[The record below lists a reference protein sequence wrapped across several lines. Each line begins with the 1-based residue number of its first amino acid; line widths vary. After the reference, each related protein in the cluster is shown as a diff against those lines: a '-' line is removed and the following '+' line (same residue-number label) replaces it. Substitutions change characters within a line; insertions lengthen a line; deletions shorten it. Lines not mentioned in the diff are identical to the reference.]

1 MAHLVMEN
9 EKLRRKVKKAQQRR
23 DHYARLYYRIL
34 TQFDETKWEL
44 TVARNKIQELKAQGV
59 CVCVRVCVCVC
70 VRVCVRACAC
80 VCVCVWVVCTW
91 ICNLCPCMRLC
102 MSVYTVP
109 CTGVPTTVD
118 IPIM

>member
-59 CVCVRVCVCVC
+59 CVRVCVCVCVCVCVFVRVCVCVC
-70 VRVCVRACAC
+70 GWYVHGYATYAHAC
-80 VCVCVWVVCTW
+80 VCACLCTQF
-91 ICNLCPCMRLC
+91 LVQASLPL
-102 MSVYTVP
+102 
-109 CTGVPTTVD
+109 
-118 IPIM
+118 